1 MAGRDYKNKDTYY
14 QGWEQEWRN
23 AEEWLAQDRWFK
35 DKKSIFVIKFN
46 QEQSKVSLHDVLKYM
61 EYKQVSEIMANPDKE
76 EEEPKDLFYFRKQ
89 LDGGAFQYHLFPKL
103 DLKLIEDKELMQTC
117 DRKKF
122 INEILELRSESKL
135 SSLNY
140 KEVIFTDKD
149 DQDDSKDSREMKL
162 IYMTWI
168 DLWCSTFRFQ
178 DQSETVFRVN

>member
-1 MAGRDYKNKDTYY
+1 M
-14 QGWEQEWRN
+14 
-23 AEEWLAQDRWFK
+23 
-35 DKKSIFVIKFN
+35 
-46 QEQSKVSLHDVLKYM
+46 
-61 EYKQVSEIMANPDKE
+61 
-76 EEEPKDLFYFRKQ
+76 
-89 LDGGAFQYHLFPKL
+89 FPKL